1 MCTPRE
7 LNCIM
12 PPHLMDRLAQ
22 SDDRDVRDAA
32 IRTLVASAELRGQRS
47 ILPGVAAALA
57 TPTQGRRTIFDAHSR
72 ESLDGADM
80 KRSESS
86 PVSPDDSVNRAFDGL
101 GATRK
106 FYLDVLNRDSIDGM
120 GMRLDGY
127 VHYGDRYNNAMWDGK
142 HMVFGDGDGVMFTD
156 FTQSLTV
163 IGHELTHG
171 VTENTAGLEY
181 HNQSG
186 ALNESLSDVFGSV
199 IEQWSLNQ
207 TAENARWL
215 IGPEI
220 FTPGARYGSR
230 RQRRSSCELWH
241 PQQSVL
247 PCRRQHRGSRVGGAW
262 SHLVRIAESLEQ
274 YD

>member
-1 MCTPRE
+1 
-7 LNCIM
+7 
-12 PPHLMDRLAQ
+12 MDRLAQ

-32 IRTLVASAELRGQRS
+32 IRTLLASAELRGQRS

-199 IEQWSLNQ
+199 IEQWSLNHSGKR
-207 TAENARWL
+207 AVADRARDL
-215 IGPEI
+215 HTRFRRGCPAVDEGP
-220 FTPGARYGSR
+220 
-230 RQRRSSCELWH
+230 RQRI
-241 PQQSVL
+241 
-247 PCRRQHRGSRVGGAW
+247 RQPHDGEGSPAW
-262 SHLVRIAESLEQ
+262 PHE
-274 YD
+274 